1 MADTCIQQKNW
12 YYVKPNLTVHS
23 MWGRKK
29 RKIKQILS
37 DTKNNNSLF
46 AIRYKQ
52 EYREKLSI
60 IMQLLITVRYMGV
73 LGKCKAKKS
82 RDFSKHFKSSANKIQ
97 G

>member
-12 YYVKPNLTVHS
+12 YNVKPNLTVHS

-37 DTKNNNSLF
+37 DTTNNNSLF

-52 EYREKLSI
+52 ED
-60 IMQLLITVRYMGV
+60 MGV

-82 RDFSKHFKSSANKIQ
+82 RDFSKHCKSSANKTQ